1 MAKPKPFSATAE
13 NQSQQVALPMR
24 GNQRLVLLL
33 FPTFRVLRNPSRE
46 FWIATTLKL
55 LKNLFR
61 LWGIFLHIFC
71 WGLRTL
77 SWKNN
82 EPTNLFRAMT
92 VITSV
97 SDRPI
102 ISLVYVWKSIKK
114 WCSFAKKKRNSALSE
129 HTCLTNHTIG
139 RISLKLPPVNGVTTS
154 AFVWKPG
161 VSTPP
166 TLP

>member
-61 LWGIFLHIFC
+61 LWGIFLLN
-71 WGLRTL
+71 LRTL

-82 EPTNLFRAMT
+82 EPTLFILFRAMT

-97 SDRPI
+97 SDRPN
-102 ISLVYVWKSIKK
+102 ISLVYVCIKK
-114 WCSFAKKKRNSALSE
+114 WSSFAKKKEENSALSE

-139 RISLKLPPVNGVTTS
+139 RIILKLPPVNGVTTS

-161 VSTPP
+161 ISTPP

>member
-61 LWGIFLHIFC
+61 LWGIFLLN
-71 WGLRTL
+71 LRTL

-82 EPTNLFRAMT
+82 EPTLFILFRAMT
-92 VITSV
+92 VIT
-97 SDRPI
+97 RK
-102 ISLVYVWKSIKK
+102 SLLKFDHNCKWVIAYFYFLLYSPSINKLPSLASIKK
-114 WCSFAKKKRNSALSE
+114 RIIILSWNLCSF
-129 HTCLTNHTIG
+129 
-139 RISLKLPPVNGVTTS
+139 VT
-154 AFVWKPG
+154 F
-161 VSTPP
+161 
-166 TLP
+166 

>member
-1 MAKPKPFSATAE
+1 MAKPKSFSETAE

-61 LWGIFLHIFC
+61 LWGIFLVN
-71 WGLRTL
+71 LRTL

-82 EPTNLFRAMT
+82 EPTLFILFRAMT

-97 SDRPI
+97 SDRPN

-114 WCSFAKKKRNSALSE
+114 LSSFAKKKKENSALSE
-129 HTCLTNHTIG
+129 HTYLTKGPVIIYRLGGG
-139 RISLKLPPVNGVTTS
+139 RSI
-154 AFVWKPG
+154 
-161 VSTPP
+161 
-166 TLP
+166 